1 MYPAY
6 PQTMASPKRQGMP
19 SMILAVAGT
28 TSGLSISYSA
38 FRFFMSPTAKL
49 NTDEIFLV
57 AKMAPLLGT
66 TRLFLQAFS
75 QDLPDDEFGIF
86 CAFWAQFMY
95 SALYLSGRPNGLHTG
110 YAHLASA
117 NTLICSVGLLAAIE
131 KRWREIWS
139 KPEPEPESECEY
151 RDAEKCEEDF
161 EEAIPTT
168 TISTVPKKAG
178 DAVRAILIIFAA
190 WAAYRF
196 IRLEISLIP
205 QGWSTIEDLG
215 VLDTFISSIRGTLVT
230 DLALMAVLFVLT
242 AVPLTVAIKDRTVSL
257 FDVSGYA
264 LVGRVVLLLRQ
275 LFEMIYIGLT
285 ACVIV
290 TGTTI
295 VAPMDFMKIAF
306 SLLGGWALCGVLA
319 IAYGKRPIPRRI
331 II

>member
-1 MYPAY
+1 
-6 PQTMASPKRQGMP
+6 
-19 SMILAVAGT
+19 
-28 TSGLSISYSA
+28 
-38 FRFFMSPTAKL
+38 MSPTAKL

-139 KPEPEPESECEY
+139 KPEPEPEPECEY

-168 TISTVPKKAG
+168 TVSTVPKKAG
-178 DAVRAILIIFAA
+178 DAVRAVLIFFAA

-215 VLDTFISSIRGTLVT
+215 
-230 DLALMAVLFVLT
+230 
-242 AVPLTVAIKDRTVSL
+242 DRTVSL